1 MVDMRDCII
10 IGRGPAGLSA
20 ALYTV
25 RAGLD
30 TLIIANGT
38 GALEKAVKIDNY
50 FGFPDTVSGAKLS
63 EDSQKQVLRLGGDFL
78 DAEVIDIRPEPDGSF
93 LVVCDNGQSYACIA
107 LLLATGKP
115 RNLPP
120 VKNLEKFEGAGVSR
134 CAVCDGFFYRGKVV
148 GVLGEGKF
156 ALSEAREL
164 EHLAKTVTIYTNGS
178 QPAFEPS
185 ELGGILLDE
194 RKIDYIAGENKVA
207 GIVFEDGTRSPID
220 GLFIAAG
227 VAASREFAA
236 KLGIMTDGGAIIM
249 DKNGATNV
257 PGIFAAGDCAG
268 APYQI
273 SAAVGEGARAGLSIA
288 EYVREKKR
296 ASRQ

>member
-107 LLLATGKP
+107 LLLAP
-115 RNLPP
+115 ASRNSAP
-120 VKNLEKFEGAGVSR
+120 VKNLEKFGAPGSRVAR
-134 CAVCDGFFYRGKVV
+134 CATASFTAERS
-148 GVLGEGKF
+148 
-156 ALSEAREL
+156 SECSARENL
-164 EHLAKTVTIYTNGS
+164 
-178 QPAFEPS
+178 
-185 ELGGILLDE
+185 
-194 RKIDYIAGENKVA
+194 R
-207 GIVFEDGTRSPID
+207 
-220 GLFIAAG
+220 
-227 VAASREFAA
+227 
-236 KLGIMTDGGAIIM
+236 
-249 DKNGATNV
+249 
-257 PGIFAAGDCAG
+257 
-268 APYQI
+268 
-273 SAAVGEGARAGLSIA
+273 
-288 EYVREKKR
+288 
-296 ASRQ
+296 

>member
-148 GVLGEGKF
+148 G
-156 ALSEAREL
+156 A
-164 EHLAKTVTIYTNGS
+164 
-178 QPAFEPS
+178 
-185 ELGGILLDE
+185 
-194 RKIDYIAGENKVA
+194 
-207 GIVFEDGTRSPID
+207 
-220 GLFIAAG
+220 
-227 VAASREFAA
+227 
-236 KLGIMTDGGAIIM
+236 
-249 DKNGATNV
+249 
-257 PGIFAAGDCAG
+257 
-268 APYQI
+268 
-273 SAAVGEGARAGLSIA
+273 
-288 EYVREKKR
+288 
-296 ASRQ
+296 